1 MNCISLISSKA
12 NSSKNAAQM
21 ENNDSSPYL
30 VRLFHD
36 SKMTH
41 LRRSLR
47 LLIRIC
53 HQSIRKKQIDLK
65 QMAHDF

>member
-1 MNCISLISSKA
+1 MNCISLLSSKA

-21 ENNDSSPYL
+21 ANNDFSLYL
-30 VRLFHD
+30 IRLFHD
-36 SKMTH
+36 IKMTY

-47 LLIRIC
+47 LSARIC

-65 QMAHDF
+65 KFAHDF